1 MSLELGRR
9 LGDERRAPSGVK
21 ARSSYEKLQQVICR
35 IFLIPYFYD
44 FLKLKIEFVKI
55 GFEN

>member
-9 LGDERRAPSGVK
+9 LGDERRAPSVVK
-21 ARSSYEKLQQVICR
+21 ARSFYEKLQQVIGR

-44 FLKLKIEFVKI
+44 FFKMKI